1 MVMEDY
7 KKEPLWR
14 HVFAI
19 GQKIDALTKNFP
31 ECNTLARVLRER
43 SAEMPVT
50 VTMGYISGS
59 PAECGEAMKTAYRLA
74 HDTEYLLFFLMI
86 FNYLPYEDV
95 SKLTEQV
102 YEVKRLIF
110 ETLKKDLHL
119 WKK

>member
-1 MVMEDY
+1 MEDY

-50 VTMGYISGS
+50 VAMGYIGGNA
-59 PAECGEAMKTAYRLA
+59 AECGEALKTAYRQA
-74 HDTEYLLFFLMI
+74 HDTEYLLFFLTI

-95 SKLTEQV
+95 LKLTGQI
-102 YEVKRLIF
+102 YEVKRLIL
-110 ETLKKDLHL
+110 ETLNKNTDS

>member
-1 MVMEDY
+1 MEDY

-14 HVFAI
+14 KVFAI

-50 VTMGYISGS
+50 VAMGYMDGG
-59 PAECGEAMKTAYRLA
+59 PAERAEAIKTAYRQA
-74 HDTEYLLFFLMI
+74 HDTEYLLFFLMV
-86 FNYLPYEDV
+86 FSYLPYDDV
-95 SKLTEQV
+95 FKLTKQI
-102 YEVKRLIF
+102 YEAKRLIL
-110 ETLKKDLHL
+110 ETLNKDAGS